1 LSRKGAKSQ
10 TPVTG
15 LRPTGTKAGTRVGRG
30 HAEFCSMLYVRLCAG
45 EWQLFFLDE
54 LESFPFGK
62 RRDQGDAAS
71 GAFNHLTGGS
81 TYSLYGGAL
90 D

>member
-1 LSRKGAKSQ
+1 
-10 TPVTG
+10 
-15 LRPTGTKAGTRVGRG
+15 
-30 HAEFCSMLYVRLCAG
+30 MLYVRLCAG

-71 GAFNHLTGGS
+71 GAFNRLTGGS